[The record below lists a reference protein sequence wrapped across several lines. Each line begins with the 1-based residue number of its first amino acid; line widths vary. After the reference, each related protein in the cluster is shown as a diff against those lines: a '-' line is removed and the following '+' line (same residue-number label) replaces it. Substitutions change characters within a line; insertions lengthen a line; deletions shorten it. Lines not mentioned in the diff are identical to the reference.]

1 MITQLKSSKKFKY
14 PENDPDLIDYL
25 GKIAKVITPNLFAGS
40 QDFKNFIIKVPQS
53 KLEKELSIPLHRSS
67 VNQDK
72 RSLKADR
79 KRLQNSPN
87 GESEDLQTRPEYF
100 LQVETF
106 FCYDS

>member
-1 MITQLKSSKKFKY
+1 MTWLNKHLMITQLKSSKKFKY

-53 KLEKELSIPLHRSS
+53 KLEKELSILLHRSS

-72 RSLKADR
+72 LSLKA
-79 KRLQNSPN
+79 N
-87 GESEDLQTRPEYF
+87 
-100 LQVETF
+100 
-106 FCYDS
+106 